1 MIVADTAATATHRR
15 SECAAMATD
24 NNSASSPT
32 NRNSC
37 DMRQKLRNKKSTCA
51 PALQRTLQ
59 CDDVSARQRIPKGVT
74 DAGGVNLHRSKS
86 GYFNA
91 EVVEVATCTNLRLSC
106 IMYKWR
112 PRMLPFGSSTSS
124 GSRLDCAPRVAVP
137 KIHSPTSTSAC
148 HTSTPSCLQVRSYE
162 GTHILADPLA

>member
-1 MIVADTAATATHRR
+1 MPAVQ
-15 SECAAMATD
+15 
-24 NNSASSPT
+24 PT
-32 NRNSC
+32 VNSC

-137 KIHSPTSTSAC
+137 KYIRPRRPVHATPPPRVVCRSGLTKA
-148 HTSTPSCLQVRSYE
+148 HTY
-162 GTHILADPLA
+162 